1 MLSRRLFI
9 QVTAPAAVIGV
20 LLFLVALVGAWY
32 INNLQASITGL
43 LKENVASLEAAQQ
56 LEISVRQLRFH
67 CFLYLVE
74 PNAETLHK
82 IEEDE
87 SHFGKWLDK
96 ARAAA
101 NTDEEF
107 ALIGEIEDSFAEY
120 RKTFDITEPRN
131 PDMDRKKLVAVAA
144 DNPVDRV
151 VEPCHRLLA
160 ENDRFMRAMAGEHE
174 RISGFLHWAMLLL
187 GIVGPI
193 GGLIGGIG
201 IARGL
206 SRSIYRL
213 SVHLQDMAQQL
224 DDEVVPVRVQAD
236 GDIAQGDIAHLDEQL
251 GRIVPRVEDVVR
263 QLHRQQR
270 ELLRAEQLSALG
282 KMAASVAHEIR
293 NPLTAVNMLVGVAL
307 RRHNRKPLTEHDLHV
322 IHDEIAR
329 VEKTLQN
336 LLDFARLPVPQRRLC
351 DLREVVTQS
360 LGLVRPRADG
370 QGVRIVT
377 KLPEQ
382 PAHASVDREQV
393 SSVLINL
400 CFNALD
406 AMPGGGRLE
415 VALDGAGQRW
425 RLSVAD
431 TGSGI
436 SSEAL
441 PSLFTPFAST
451 KSMGTGLGLSI
462 AKRIVEEH
470 GGLIEARNRDDGGAC
485 FTVTLPAAKKHADRA
500 ETPAASRGK

>member
-1 MLSRRLFI
+1 MVSRRLFI

-74 PNAETLHK
+74 PNPETLHK

-87 SHFGKWLDK
+87 SHFAKWLSK

-101 NTDEEF
+101 NTDAEF
-107 ALIGEIEDSFAEY
+107 ALIGEIEKSFDEY

-131 PDMDRKKLVAVAA
+131 PDMDRKKIVAIAA

-160 ENDRFMRAMAGEHE
+160 ENDRFMRAMATEHE
-174 RISGFLHWAMLLL
+174 RISGVLHWAMLLL

-224 DDEVVPVRVQAD
+224 EDEVVPVSVRAD
-236 GDIAQGDIAHLDEQL
+236 GDIAHLDVQL
-251 GRIVPRVEDVVR
+251 GRIVPRVEDMVR

-307 RRHNRKPLTEHDLHV
+307 RRHNRKPLSEHDLHV

-336 LLDFARLPVPQRRLC
+336 LLDFARLPVPQRRHC
-351 DLREVVTQS
+351 DLREVIEQS
-360 LGLVRPRADG
+360 LDLVRPRAEA
-370 QGVRIVT
+370 QEVQVVAT
-377 KLPEQ
+377 LPEQ
-382 PAHASVDREQV
+382 PATANLDREQI

-406 AMPGGGRLE
+406 AMPSGGRLDVTLE
-415 VALDGAGQRW
+415 GCQQRW

-431 TGSGI
+431 TGGGI
-436 SSEAL
+436 GAEAL
-441 PSLFTPFAST
+441 PNLFTPFAST

-485 FTVTLPAAKKHADRA
+485 FTVTLPAVNKHADRA
-500 ETPAASRGK
+500 GTPAASRGSVV